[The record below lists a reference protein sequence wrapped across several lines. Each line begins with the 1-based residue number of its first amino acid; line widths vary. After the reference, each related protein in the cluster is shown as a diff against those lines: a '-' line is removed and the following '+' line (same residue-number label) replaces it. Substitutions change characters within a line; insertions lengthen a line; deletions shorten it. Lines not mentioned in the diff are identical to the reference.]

1 MVHVCWL
8 FADFQAHVK
17 SSHCLYRVSLQQICR
32 CFKYHCVQCLSQ
44 LVEYKASRSY
54 RQPVC
59 QLLSDEDDDDDGG
72 DDDDVTELPQSVS
85 LLKG

>member
-1 MVHVCWL
+1 
-8 FADFQAHVK
+8 
-17 SSHCLYRVSLQQICR
+17 
-32 CFKYHCVQCLSQ
+32 LSQ